1 MNTGNRLPQLTICIL
16 EEQTQL
22 TLADLCRACAVHA
35 ERIIELVDAGVL
47 EPVGREPPRWRFSGA
62 SLHRAR
68 MALRLQR
75 DLGIDLAG
83 AALALELLEEIES
96 LRARLR
102 AMGGEWADDVHVDER
117 NDH

>member
-1 MNTGNRLPQLTICIL
+1 MNTENGLPQFAICIL

-35 ERIIELVDAGVL
+35 ERIIELVDVGVL
-47 EPVGREPPRWRFSGA
+47 EPLGREPARWRFGGA

-75 DLGIDLAG
+75 DLDIDLAG
-83 AALALELLEEIES
+83 AALALQLLDEIES
-96 LRARLR
+96 LRSRLR
-102 AMGGEWADDVHVDER
+102 ALGGEY
-117 NDH
+117 

>member
-1 MNTGNRLPQLTICIL
+1 MENDNREMEFSICIL

-22 TLADLCRACAVHA
+22 TLADLCRACDVHA

-47 EPVGREPPRWRFSGA
+47 EPQGREPARWIFTGA

-68 MALRLQR
+68 KALRLQR
-75 DLGIDLAG
+75 DLDIDLAG
-83 AALALELLEEIES
+83 AALALELLDEIES

-102 AMGGEWADDVHVDER
+102 AMGGR
-117 NDH
+117 Y

>member
-1 MNTGNRLPQLTICIL
+1 MNTENSLPQFAICIL

-35 ERIIELVDAGVL
+35 ERIIELVDVGVL
-47 EPVGREPPRWRFSGA
+47 EPRGREPSRWIFGGA

-68 MALRLQR
+68 AALRLQH
-75 DLGIDLAG
+75 DLEIDLAG
-83 AALALELLEEIES
+83 AALALELLDEIAS

-102 AMGGEWADDVHVDER
+102 AMGGE
-117 NDH
+117 

>member
-1 MNTGNRLPQLTICIL
+1 MNTEDSLPPFAICIL

-35 ERIIELVDAGVL
+35 ERIIELVDFGVL
-47 EPVGREPPRWRFSGA
+47 EPQGREPARWIFVGA

-68 MALRLQR
+68 KALRLQR

-83 AALALELLEEIES
+83 AALALELLDEIDT
-96 LRARLR
+96 LRTRLR
-102 AMGGEWADDVHVDER
+102 AMGGR
-117 NDH
+117 Y

>member
-1 MNTGNRLPQLTICIL
+1 MNTENSLPQFAICIL

-35 ERIIELVDAGVL
+35 ERIIELVDVGVL
-47 EPVGREPPRWRFSGA
+47 EPLGREPARWRFGGA

-75 DLGIDLAG
+75 DLDIDLAG
-83 AALALELLEEIES
+83 AALALELLDEIES
-96 LRARLR
+96 LRSRLR
-102 AMGGEWADDVHVDER
+102 ALGGKY
-117 NDH
+117 

>member
-1 MNTGNRLPQLTICIL
+1 MNTENGLPQFAICIL

-35 ERIIELVDAGVL
+35 ERIIELVDVGVL
-47 EPVGREPPRWRFSGA
+47 EPLGREPARWRFGGA

-75 DLGIDLAG
+75 DLDIDLAG
-83 AALALELLEEIES
+83 AALALELLDEIES
-96 LRARLR
+96 LRSRLR
-102 AMGGEWADDVHVDER
+102 ALGGKY
-117 NDH
+117 

>member
-1 MNTGNRLPQLTICIL
+1 MENGNQQISICIL

-47 EPVGREPPRWRFSGA
+47 EPQGREPARWIFVGA

-68 MALRLQR
+68 KALRLQR
-75 DLGIDLAG
+75 DLGIDLVG
-83 AALALELLEEIES
+83 AALVLELLDEIDS
-96 LRARLR
+96 LRTRLR
-102 AMGGEWADDVHVDER
+102 AMGGEY
-117 NDH
+117 

>member
-1 MNTGNRLPQLTICIL
+1 MENGNSLPQLAICIL

-35 ERIIELVDAGVL
+35 ERIIELVDIGLL
-47 EPVGREPPRWRFSGA
+47 EPHGREPARWRFSGT

-68 MALRLQR
+68 RALRLQR
-75 DLGIDLAG
+75 DIGIDLAG
-83 AALALELLEEIES
+83 AALALELLDEIES

-102 AMGGEWADDVHVDER
+102 ALGCE
-117 NDH
+117 

>member
-1 MNTGNRLPQLTICIL
+1 MNTENSLPQFAICIL

-35 ERIIELVDAGVL
+35 ERIIELVDVGVL
-47 EPVGREPPRWRFSGA
+47 EPLGREPARWRFGGT

-75 DLGIDLAG
+75 DLDIDLAG
-83 AALALELLEEIES
+83 AALALELLDEIES
-96 LRARLR
+96 LRSRLR
-102 AMGGEWADDVHVDER
+102 ALGGEY
-117 NDH
+117 

>member
-1 MNTGNRLPQLTICIL
+1 MENDNREMEFSICIL

-35 ERIIELVDAGVL
+35 ERIIELVDFGVL
-47 EPVGREPPRWRFSGA
+47 EPQGREPARWIFVGA

-68 MALRLQR
+68 KALRLQR

-83 AALALELLEEIES
+83 AALALELLDEIDT
-96 LRARLR
+96 LRTRLR
-102 AMGGEWADDVHVDER
+102 AMGGR
-117 NDH
+117 Y

>member
-1 MNTGNRLPQLTICIL
+1 MDTGNGQTQFSICIL
-16 EEQTQL
+16 EEQAQL

-35 ERIIELVDAGVL
+35 ERIIELVDVGVL
-47 EPVGREPPRWRFSGA
+47 EPQGLEPGRWRFGGA

-68 MALRLQR
+68 KALRLQR

-83 AALALELLEEIES
+83 VALALELLDEIES

-102 AMGGEWADDVHVDER
+102 AMGGEC
-117 NDH
+117 

>member
-1 MNTGNRLPQLTICIL
+1 MNTGNKQPHLAICIL

-35 ERIIELVDAGVL
+35 ERIIELVDVGVL
-47 EPVGREPPRWRFSGA
+47 EPLGREPARWRFGGA

-75 DLGIDLAG
+75 DLDIDLAG
-83 AALALELLEEIES
+83 AALALELLDEIDS
-96 LRARLR
+96 LRTRLR
-102 AMGGEWADDVHVDER
+102 AMGGEY
-117 NDH
+117 